1 MKFNPGGGANINKM
15 MKEAKKIQARIAE
28 MQEELENREFE
39 ASSGG
44 GAVIVKVTG
53 KQQIVSL
60 KILPEAVDTDDME
73 MLEDM
78 LLAAV
83 NEAIKLSQ
91 DTVSQEM
98 SKITGGL
105 NIPGM

>member
-1 MKFNPGGGANINKM
+1 MSKM
-15 MKEAKKIQARIAE
+15 VKQAKKVQQQIAA

-44 GAVIVKVTG
+44 GAVTIRVNG
-53 KQQIVSL
+53 KQQLLGL
-60 KILPEAVDTDDME
+60 KILPEAVDVEDME

-78 LLAAV
+78 IMAAV
-83 NEAIKLSQ
+83 NEGIRLSQ

-98 SKITGGL
+98 AKITGGF
-105 NIPGM
+105 NIPGL

>member
-1 MKFNPGGGANINKM
+1 MRFNPGGGANINKM

-28 MQEELENREFE
+28 MQQELESREFE

-44 GAVIVKVTG
+44 GAVVVKVTG

-60 KILPEAVDTDDME
+60 KILPEAVDVDDIE

-78 LLAAV
+78 ILAAV
-83 NEAIKLSQ
+83 NEAIKVSQ

-98 SKITGGL
+98 AKITGGL
-105 NIPGM
+105 NIPGI

>member
-1 MKFNPGGGANINKM
+1 MKFNPGGGANLNKM
-15 MKEAKKIQARIAE
+15 MKQAKKMQAQIAQ

-44 GAVIVKVTG
+44 GAVTVKVTG
-53 KQQIVSL
+53 KQEVLSV
-60 KILPEAVDTDDME
+60 KILPEAVDIDDIE

-78 LLAAV
+78 IMAAV
-83 NEAIKLSQ
+83 NEAIRVSQ
-91 DTVSQEM
+91 DTVSEEM
-98 SKITGGL
+98 AKITGGI